1 MTWVIV
7 IWSVLMAIWILA
19 AIIGADNG
27 DKCAQEAH
35 QYLSQSTCTDARDVG
50 TGIGVIVLWFIW
62 FFGFLVL
69 SLIWFMSRPKGR
81 VCPACGENV
90 RKGLTACPN
99 CQYDFAKAV
108 SHEPPPAATS

>member
-7 IWSVLMAIWILA
+7 IWSVPMAIWIL
-19 AIIGADNG
+19 
-27 DKCAQEAH
+27 
-35 QYLSQSTCTDARDVG
+35 
-50 TGIGVIVLWFIW
+50 
-62 FFGFLVL
+62 GFLVF

-90 RKGLTACPN
+90 RKGLTVSPN